1 MHGHRYIFVTTV
13 ATRSIATLSLSFGLV
28 SIPVKVY
35 SATESSSAIRFKL
48 MAASGARVRQQYV
61 TASAPAAR
69 DEPRTDATAAP
80 EPVPEPRRFTAAS
93 RSAASSVVDFPAP
106 RLETAA
112 RRDAPPAPDEPAV
125 IDRSEMVKGY
135 EFEKGKFVVFSAD
148 ELKALEAGSRQ
159 TIDIVAFIPEHSVE
173 PIYYDKAYFLAPDK
187 RGAKPYHLL
196 LRAMRDTGRSAL
208 AKWAF
213 RSKEYVVEIRPAEG
227 GMVLQQLLYADEVR
241 LPADLDIDEVA
252 VGDAELKLARQL
264 IEQIARDTYDP
275 AEFVDEEKQRILAAV
290 EAKIAGRQIV
300 APPEPGQRSPGAQ
313 VVDLVEALR
322 ASLQSRAASP
332 ASAGK
337 SRSSTPSLGERK
349 PVKRATA
356 GPADAAPARKSPSRK
371 R

>member
-1 MHGHRYIFVTTV
+1 MFVGIV
-13 ATRSIATLSLSFGLV
+13 AARSIAALSLSFGLV

-48 MAASGARVRQQYV
+48 MATSGARVRQQYV
-61 TASAPAAR
+61 TDSAPAAS
-69 DEPRTDATAAP
+69 DEPRAEAPVTHEPALGPAPIAA
-80 EPVPEPRRFTAAS
+80 RS
-93 RSAASSVVDFPAP
+93 RAASSKVVDFPAP
-106 RLETAA
+106 RLEPPA

-135 EFEKGKFVVFSAD
+135 EFEKGKFVLFNAD
-148 ELKALEAGSRQ
+148 ELKALEAGSRR

-187 RGAKPYHLL
+187 RGDKPYHLL
-196 LRAMRDTGRSAL
+196 LRAMLDTGRSAL

-241 LPADLDIDEVA
+241 SLADLGIDEVP
-252 VGDAELKLARQL
+252 VGEAELQLARQL
-264 IEQIARDTYDP
+264 IEQSAMDTYDP
-275 AEFVDEEKQRILAAV
+275 NEFVDEEKEQILAAV
-290 EAKIAGRQIV
+290 EAKIAGRQV
-300 APPEPGQRSPGAQ
+300 VVPPESGERSPGAQ

-322 ASLQSRAASP
+322 ASLRPQPTQTSP
-332 ASAGK
+332 GRKA
-337 SRSSTPSLGERK
+337 RSSAPALGERK

-356 GPADAAPARKSPSRK
+356 RSVTATPVRRSPAGK